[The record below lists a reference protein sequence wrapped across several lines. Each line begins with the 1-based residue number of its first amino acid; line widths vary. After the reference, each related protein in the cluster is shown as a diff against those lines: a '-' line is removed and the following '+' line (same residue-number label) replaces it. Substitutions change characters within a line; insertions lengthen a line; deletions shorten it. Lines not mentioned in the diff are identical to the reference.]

1 LTKEIDCDIIV
12 DIGGKKTMKEE
23 QIANEM
29 RNLIQS
35 VAIAMEGVEEL
46 KKIDFAIFYKDGQL
60 SFVNL
65 ELFKEEVEKTKLNKN
80 LTK

>member
-1 LTKEIDCDIIV
+1 
-12 DIGGKKTMKEE
+12 MKEE

-80 LTK
+80 LTE

>member
-35 VAIAMEGVEEL
+35 VAIAMEGAEEL

-80 LTK
+80 LTE

>member
-1 LTKEIDCDIIV
+1 
-12 DIGGKKTMKEE
+12 MNEE

-35 VAIAMEGVEEL
+35 VAAAMEGAEEL

-80 LTK
+80 LTE